1 MPKATMIFRKR
12 YTPIVK
18 PRKFDQNVLNDNFS
32 NKYWIGRMQAKK
44 IVNEIAA
51 LACLFFGIF
60 FFSLSIF
67 SPILI

>member
-1 MPKATMIFRKR
+1 MIFRKR

-44 IVNEIAA
+44 IVNEIAD
-51 LACLFFGIF
+51 LAYLFFGIF